1 MARVGL
7 KEALHLIISAPSQC
21 CNGRSMGVAV
31 FFEFLVSL
39 VTLHLHGV
47 ISYHVLFKVM
57 LCLK

>member
-1 MARVGL
+1 M
-7 KEALHLIISAPSQC
+7 
-21 CNGRSMGVAV
+21 